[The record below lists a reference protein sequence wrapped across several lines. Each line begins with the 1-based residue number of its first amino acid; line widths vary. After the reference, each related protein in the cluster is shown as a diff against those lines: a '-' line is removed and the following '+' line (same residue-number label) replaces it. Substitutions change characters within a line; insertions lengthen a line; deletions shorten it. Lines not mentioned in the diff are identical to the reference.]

1 MEGQKQGAFPFWDA
15 FEGGLRR
22 ERELRLAPEE
32 LAALCRECP
41 EVVCT
46 PMGEPSGG
54 KTWYHIILEG
64 TC

>member
-1 MEGQKQGAFPFWDA
+1 MEGKKQGTFPFWDA
-15 FEGGLRR
+15 FEGGLRP
-22 ERELRLAPEE
+22 ERELRLASEE

-41 EVVCT
+41 EAACT
-46 PMGEPSGG
+46 PMGAPSGG